1 MNLSPT
7 DSDSLCS
14 PSRARM
20 CCCMVE
26 ELGQWPFTSSSSIQ
40 SNRTSSRISGKGNLF
55 FPLVER
61 ITHPPASLSES
72 LYVFTRYPPTQ
83 HFFPSLP
90 SGFPPNRRG
99 YRYSSPLLPSPLCAL
114 ALKQPRDQISRY
126 EQEQPSHSVSS

>member
-14 PSRARM
+14 PSRGSAVLYDRGTGSM
-20 CCCMVE
+20 AVH
-26 ELGQWPFTSSSSIQ
+26 LLLLLYPIQ
-40 SNRTSSRISGKGNLF
+40 SNLLKNLREGKPFFSFGREDYSS
-55 FPLVER
+55 
-61 ITHPPASLSES
+61 ASLSES